1 MGDFLK
7 KIGKGLITI
16 ALSPIGVI
24 IFTIA
29 SVTAA
34 ITFVWLFLK
43 ATFLFFSGKSIFDPN
58 KKDRL
63 AEAILSG
70 EYVEEAPESYPT
82 VQPERKVIKKPTPLY
97 DLSEER
103 INDIPAVPEEKA
115 DKKKEKAWSLEDIPV
130 DEEGEKL

>member
-29 SVTAA
+29 SVTAV

-103 INDIPAVPEEKA
+103 INDIPAVPEEKV
-115 DKKKEKAWSLEDIPV
+115 DKKKDKAWSLEDIPV